1 MLKGDRVYPVKED
14 TLIEETAFWVAWTQ
28 INGIGSILIKRL
40 QQHFG
45 TLATAWVASKE
56 QLLQVEG
63 LGLQTIDEIVLQKS
77 RLNPE
82 ILLQQH
88 KAQNPSFWTPN
99 QTDIYPRLLLETASP
114 PPVLYYKGKVAVA
127 ENQASIPLVGIVGT
141 RSASEYGKR
150 WARNISVALAKS
162 GFTVVS
168 GMAEGIDTE
177 AHLGCLE
184 AGGRTIAVL
193 GTGVD
198 VVYPPRNREL
208 YQQILSQGLVVS
220 EYPAKTPPDRPHF
233 PQRNRIIAGMSRAVI
248 VIEAPVRSGALIT
261 ARFANDFCRDV
272 YVLPGS
278 LDNARSHGCLELI
291 SNGATVI
298 LGIDRLLEMLGAMPQ
313 LDVSPSSQQLELLP
327 KDLAPELK
335 QVWEAITFESVT
347 FDAIVQRANQPAGE
361 VSSALLQLE
370 LMGLVTQLP
379 GMRYQKA

>member
-1 MLKGDRVYPVKED
+1 
-14 TLIEETAFWVAWTQ
+14 LIEEQAFWIAWTQ

-45 TLATAWVASKE
+45 TLAAAWSASRE

-63 LGLQTIDEIVLQKS
+63 LGLQTIGEIVLQKS
-77 RLNPE
+77 SIDPE
-82 ILLQQH
+82 KLFLQHQ
-88 KAQNPSFWTPN
+88 AQNPNFWTPN

-114 PPVLYYKGKVAVA
+114 PPVLYYRGKVEVA
-127 ENQASIPLVGIVGT
+127 ENQGAVPLVGIVGT
-141 RSASEYGKR
+141 RHPSEYGKR
-150 WARNISVALAKS
+150 WTRKISIALAKS

-168 GMAEGIDTE
+168 GMAEGIDTD
-177 AHLGCLE
+177 AHLGTLE

-198 VVYPPRNREL
+198 VVYPARNKEL

-220 EYPAKTPPDRPHF
+220 EYSAKTPPDRPHF

-248 VIEAPVRSGALIT
+248 VIEAPTRSGALIT

-278 LDNARSHGCLELI
+278 LDNERSHGCLELI
-291 SNGATVI
+291 SNGGTII
-298 LGIDRLLEMLGAMPQ
+298 LGIDYLLKMLGAMPQ
-313 LDVSPSSQQLELLP
+313 LDFDPPPQQLELLEIN
-327 KDLAPELK
+327 LAPELK
-335 QVWEAITFESVT
+335 QVWEATSDVAT
-347 FDAIVQRANQPAGE
+347 PMDLIVQQTNMSVGE

-370 LMGLVTQLP
+370 LMGLVSQLP
-379 GMRYQKA
+379 GMRYHRS

>member
-1 MLKGDRVYPVKED
+1 
-14 TLIEETAFWVAWTQ
+14 LIEEQAYWVAWSQ
-28 INGIGSILIKRL
+28 INGAGSISIKRL
-40 QQHFG
+40 HQHFG
-45 TLATAWVASKE
+45 TLTAAWSASRE

-63 LGLQTIDEIVLQKS
+63 LGLKTVEAISLQKS
-77 RLNPE
+77 RLDPE
-82 ILLQQH
+82 KLFLQHQE
-88 KAQNPSFWTPN
+88 QNPDFWTPN

-127 ENQASIPLVGIVGT
+127 ENQGSVPLVGIVGT
-141 RSASEYGKR
+141 RHASEYGKR
-150 WARNISVALAKS
+150 WTRKISTALVQS

-177 AHLGCLE
+177 AHLGTLE

-198 VVYPPRNREL
+198 VVYPPRNQKL

-220 EYPAKTPPDRPHF
+220 EYSAKTPPDRGHF
-233 PQRNRIIAGMSRAVI
+233 PQRNRIIAGMSRATI

-278 LDNARSHGCLELI
+278 LDNERSHGCLELI
-291 SNGATVI
+291 SNGATII
-298 LGIDRLLEMLGAMPQ
+298 LGIEHLLEMLGAMPQ
-313 LDVSPSSQQLELLP
+313 LDNSPSPQQLELLP
-327 KDLAPELK
+327 GDLAPELK
-335 QVWEAITFESVT
+335 QVWEAIALEAMPI
-347 FDAIVQRANQPAGE
+347 DLIVQKTNQSVGE

-370 LMGLVTQLP
+370 LIGLVSQLP
-379 GMRYQKA
+379 GMRYQRN